1 MSPRPAASRTDAT
14 AIRCLTAASR
24 LIDEAVAPVA
34 ATHPRLRGLRFP
46 ASLDWIRI
54 SDVIRAAARD
64 TETRV
69 SRKALLNR
77 WPTRQEFLRDAI
89 VFAMCYRDVPPSEQ
103 VDPNALEAA
112 AAATGLAHA
121 VGAVA
126 DDVYAALMRH
136 PRSFLLS
143 QVAPFLSQFPAARQA
158 VAESG
163 DLTRRQWED
172 VYGRLL
178 QVLHLQPRPDWPLDR
193 ISIALQCIIDGVV
206 VRHQINADLVDNS
219 DWQNASLLSD
229 TVIAF
234 CIGVLD
240 FDDDGRSSRSRF
252 EELASSR
259 A

>member
-1 MSPRPAASRTDAT
+1 M
-14 AIRCLTAASR
+14 RCLTAAAR
-24 LIDEAVAPVA
+24 LIDEAVGPVP

-54 SDVIRAAARD
+54 SDVIRTAATD
-64 TETRV
+64 SQTRV

-89 VFAMCYRDVPPSEQ
+89 VFAMCYQDVPPTEQ
-103 VDPNALEAA
+103 VDPGELRKAVVSL
-112 AAATGLAHA
+112 GLADA

-143 QVAPFLSQFPAARQA
+143 QVAPFLNQFPAARQA

-163 DLTRRQWED
+163 DLTRRQWQQ
-172 VYGRLL
+172 VYAGLL
-178 QVLHLQPRPDWPLDR
+178 DLLHIQPRPDWPLER
-193 ISIALQCIIDGVV
+193 ISVALQCIIDGVV
-206 VRHQINADLVDNS
+206 VRHQVDADLVNNS
-219 DWQNASLLSD
+219 RWHTASLLSD

-240 FDDDGRSSRSRF
+240 FDGGGQSTRDRF
-252 EELASSR
+252 AQLAGAVTDSP
-259 A
+259 